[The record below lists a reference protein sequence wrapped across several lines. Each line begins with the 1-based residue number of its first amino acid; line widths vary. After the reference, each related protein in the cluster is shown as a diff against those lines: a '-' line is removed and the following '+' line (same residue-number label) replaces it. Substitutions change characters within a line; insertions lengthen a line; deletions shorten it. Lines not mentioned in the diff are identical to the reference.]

1 MKLRKVCLSSAS
13 LNSTTEV
20 RLLTVRHITASRNT
34 DLNCPTQLH
43 MHERDKELRL
53 DIGSV
58 NLLGIDRLHVNA
70 DVELMSSTA

>member
-1 MKLRKVCLSSAS
+1 
-13 LNSTTEV
+13 
-20 RLLTVRHITASRNT
+20 
-34 DLNCPTQLH
+34 
-43 MHERDKELRL
+43 MHEQDKELRL